1 MRIYTDKG
9 WLEALTPSHAQELF
23 NLIHMSRGH
32 LHRWLPWL
40 KHIHSPEDTQAF
52 VLRFL
57 AERGP
62 QFVINVEGQI
72 CGGVGFHL
80 LDKKLRFANIGYWLG
95 SEFIGQGIMGD
106 AVLHLCRYGFNE
118 LNLDKIEIR
127 CAVQNTESRRIPER
141 LGFYLERIDARAE
154 WVSDRYVDHAVYSIL
169 QPEFNVLY
177 PHGLSDS
184 DASVTHARSG

>member
-1 MRIYTDKG
+1 MRIQTEKG
-9 WLEALTPSHAQELF
+9 WLEALTASHAHELF
-23 NLIHMSRGH
+23 DLIHMSRGH

-40 KHIHSPEDTQAF
+40 RHIHSPEDTEAF

-80 LDKKLRFANIGYWLG
+80 LDQRLKFASIGYWLG

-106 AVLHLCRYGFNE
+106 AVIHLCRYGFNE
-118 LNLDKIEIR
+118 LGLENIEIR
-127 CAVQNTESRRIPER
+127 CAVQNLDSRRIPER
-141 LGFYLERIDARAE
+141 LGFCLEGVEARAE
-154 WVSDRYVDHAVYSIL
+154 WVSDRYVDHAVYTIL
-169 QPEFNVLY
+169 RAEFNVLH
-177 PHGLSDS
+177 PQTLSAN
-184 DASVTHARSG
+184 DASVIAARSG